1 MLRLASA
8 LLVGVVAGAS
18 LATHAAVAPQQAGG
32 GGAAGAAGPAIE
44 LGNFSVSLVVKD
56 VAASLAFYEKLGFKK
71 VFGGVKQR
79 FVIVQNATATLGL
92 FQGGIEATTLTFNPG
107 WDRAMKTQE
116 KFDDVRALQELLE
129 ERGVELELRADPDST
144 GPASVRLLDPDGHA
158 ILLDQHVPKPK

>member
-18 LATHAAVAPQQAGG
+18 LATHAAVAPQQAG
-32 GGAAGAAGPAIE
+32 AAGAAALTPAIE

-79 FVIVQNATATLGL
+79 FVIVQNATATIGL

-107 WDRAMKTQE
+107 WDRAMKTLE
-116 KFDDVRALQELLE
+116 KFDDVRALQEILE
-129 ERGVELELRADPDST
+129 ERELELELRADPDST

-158 ILLDQHVPKPK
+158 ILLDQHVGKPK